1 VYIKNTNTILSIR
14 GSELIDLTRN
24 DNMTATSHKNLQESP
39 KYKHLSIKFDPD
51 YQAVWSSFKYPGR
64 PCISLDLLHES
75 KQAQKDIEHIATS
88 GYKNSDSDR
97 LLYQIFSSDRSGVFS
112 VGGDLK
118 YFTQLIRA
126 QDREHLFEYAKLC
139 IDIGFPAATSYGVP
153 FTTIALVQG
162 EALGGGFEA
171 ALSANVLI
179 AERSSRFGFP
189 ETVFGLFAGMG
200 AFSFLARR
208 LSPSMAK
215 RIINSGKVYTAE
227 ELYDMGV
234 VDELVPDG
242 KGKQAVYEY
251 MRHRQNRHLG
261 YQGVDILADQF
272 NPLTYRELMDVI
284 VLWVD
289 TAMQLS
295 DKNLRLMEYLIRAQ
309 EKRWVDTK
317 QGELITIAS

>member
-1 VYIKNTNTILSIR
+1 MNTSNQRVLENPPTC
-14 GSELIDLTRN
+14 
-24 DNMTATSHKNLQESP
+24 
-39 KYKHLSIKFDPD
+39 KHLSVKFEPE
-51 YQAVWSSFKYPGR
+51 YRAVWSVLKYPGR
-64 PCISLDLLHES
+64 PCMSMDLLRETE
-75 KQAQKDIEHIATS
+75 QTQKKIEQLARS
-88 GYKNSDSDR
+88 GYEQNSDSR
-97 LLYQIFSSDRSGVFS
+97 LLYQIIASERPGVFS
-112 VGGDLK
+112 LGGDLK

-126 QDREHLFEYAKLC
+126 KDRERLFEYAKLC

-171 ALSANVLI
+171 ALSTNVLI
-179 AERSSRFGFP
+179 AERCSRFGFP
-189 ETVFGLFAGMG
+189 ETVFGLFPGMG

-234 VDELVPDG
+234 VDVLVPDG

-251 MRHRQNRHLG
+251 IQHRQNRHLG
-261 YQGVDILADQF
+261 YQGIDILADQF
-272 NPLTYRELMDVI
+272 NPLTYKELLDVI

-309 EKRWVDTK
+309 EKRWDDT
-317 QGELITIAS
+317 QENGRITIAG

>member
-1 VYIKNTNTILSIR
+1 MIAANQV
-14 GSELIDLTRN
+14 
-24 DNMTATSHKNLQESP
+24 NLGESVE
-39 KYKHLSIKFDPD
+39 YKHLSVKHEPE
-51 YQAVWSSFKYPGR
+51 YQAVWSAFKYPGR
-64 PCISLDLLHES
+64 PCVSLDMLRES
-75 KQAQKDIEHIATS
+75 KQAQKNIEQLARS
-88 GYKNSDSDR
+88 GYEQGDDSR
-97 LLYQIFSSDRSGVFS
+97 LLYQIFSSETPGVFS
-112 VGGDLK
+112 LGGDLN

-126 QDREHLFEYAKLC
+126 QDRERLFEYAKLC
-139 IDIGFPAATSYGVP
+139 IDIAYPAATSYGVP

-179 AERSSRFGFP
+179 AERSSKFGFP
-189 ETVFGLFAGMG
+189 ETVFGMFPGMG

-208 LSPSMAK
+208 LSPTMAK
-215 RIINSGKVYTAE
+215 RIINSGKVYSAE
-227 ELYDMGV
+227 ELFDMGV

-251 MRHRQNRHLG
+251 IRHRQNRHLG

-272 NPLTYRELMDVI
+272 NPLTYKEMLDVI

-295 DKNLRLMEYLIRAQ
+295 DKNLRLMEYLVRAQ
-309 EKRWVDTK
+309 NKRWTDVK
-317 QGELITIAS
+317 QDELMTVAS

>member
-1 VYIKNTNTILSIR
+1 MIVTNQI
-14 GSELIDLTRN
+14 GSED
-24 DNMTATSHKNLQESP
+24 TAT
-39 KYKHLSIKFDPD
+39 YKHLSIKYEQE
-51 YQAVWSSFKYPGR
+51 YQAVWCSFKYPGR
-64 PCISLDLLHES
+64 PCVSLDLLHES
-75 KQAQKDIEHIATS
+75 KQAQKKIEQLAKS
-88 GYKNSDSDR
+88 GYEENDANR
-97 LLYQIFSSDRSGVFS
+97 LLYQIFASDTPGVFS

-126 QDREHLFEYAKLC
+126 KDRERLFEYAKLC
-139 IDIGFPAATSYGVP
+139 IDIGFPSATSYGVP

-179 AERSSRFGFP
+179 AERSSKFGFP
-189 ETVFGLFAGMG
+189 ETVFGMFPGMG

-215 RIINSGKVYTAE
+215 RIITSGKVYTAE

-234 VDELVPDG
+234 VDDLVPDG
-242 KGKQAVYEY
+242 KGKHAVYEY
-251 MRHRQNRHLG
+251 IQHRQNRHLG

-272 NPLTYRELMDVI
+272 NPLTYKEMLDVI

-309 EKRWVDTK
+309 EKRWVDVK
-317 QGELITIAS
+317 QDELIAVAG

>member
-1 VYIKNTNTILSIR
+1 MIAANTKRL
-14 GSELIDLTRN
+14 E
-24 DNMTATSHKNLQESP
+24 EST

-64 PCISLDLLHES
+64 PCISLDLLRES
-75 KQAQKDIEHIATS
+75 KQAQMQIEQMAIVKVCPPSA
-88 GYKNSDSDR
+88 NR
-97 LLYQIFSSDRSGVFS
+97 LLYQIFASDQTGVFS

-126 QDREHLFEYAKLC
+126 KDRERLFEYAKLC
-139 IDIGFPAATSYGVP
+139 IDIAYPAATSYGVP

-179 AERSSRFGFP
+179 AERSAKFGFP
-189 ETVFGLFAGMG
+189 ETVFGMFPGMG

-208 LSPSMAK
+208 LSPAMAK
-215 RIINSGKVYTAE
+215 RIINSGKVYSAE

-234 VDELVPDG
+234 VDDLVPDG

-272 NPLTYRELMDVI
+272 NPLTYKELMDVI

-317 QGELITIAS
+317 QDELITIAG

>member
-1 VYIKNTNTILSIR
+1 MK
-14 GSELIDLTRN
+14 
-24 DNMTATSHKNLQESP
+24 ATDTKRLEDSTD
-39 KYKHLSIKFDPD
+39 YKHLSIKFDPD
-51 YQAVWSSFKYPGR
+51 YHAVWSSFKYPGR
-64 PCISLDLLHES
+64 PCISLDLLRES
-75 KQAQKDIEHIATS
+75 KQAHMQIGQMAKS
-88 GYKNSDSDR
+88 GYEQNDENR
-97 LLYQIFSSDRSGVFS
+97 LLYQIFTSSQPGVFS

-126 QDREHLFEYAKLC
+126 KDRERLFEYAKLC
-139 IDIGFPAATSYGVP
+139 IDSSFPVATSYGVP

-179 AERSSRFGFP
+179 AERSSKFGFP
-189 ETVFGLFAGMG
+189 ETVFGLFPGMG

-208 LSPSMAK
+208 LSPSLAK
-215 RIINSGKVYTAE
+215 RIINSGKVYSAE

-234 VDELVPDG
+234 VDDLVPDG

-251 MRHRQNRHLG
+251 MRYRQNRHLG
-261 YQGVDILADQF
+261 FQGVDILAEQF
-272 NPLTYRELMDVI
+272 NPLTYKELLDVI

-309 EKRWVDTK
+309 EKRWVDTETK
-317 QGELITIAS
+317 QDEPVTIAG

>member
-1 VYIKNTNTILSIR
+1 MIVTNQKKL
-14 GSELIDLTRN
+14 E
-24 DNMTATSHKNLQESP
+24 ESA
-39 KYKHLSIKFDPD
+39 KYKHLSIKYEPD
-51 YQAVWSSFKYPGR
+51 YQAVWSYFKYPGR
-64 PCISLDLLHES
+64 PCISLDLLRES
-75 KQAQKDIEHIATS
+75 KQAQKKIEQMAKS
-88 GYKNSDSDR
+88 GYEEGDDKR
-97 LLYQIFSSDRSGVFS
+97 LLYQIFASDRPGVFS

-126 QDREHLFEYAKLC
+126 KDRERLFEYAKLC
-139 IDIGFPAATSYGVP
+139 IDIGYPSATSYGVP

-171 ALSANVLI
+171 ALSANVII
-179 AERSSRFGFP
+179 AERSSKFGFP
-189 ETVFGLFAGMG
+189 ETIFGMFPGMG

-234 VDELVPDG
+234 VDDLVPDG

-251 MRHRQNRHLG
+251 IRHRQNRHLG

-272 NPLTYRELMDVI
+272 NPLTYKEMLDVI

-309 EKRWVDTK
+309 EKRWTEVK
-317 QGELITIAS
+317 QDELITVAS

>member
-1 VYIKNTNTILSIR
+1 MSIAEEKKQKETTEYR
-14 GSELIDLTRN
+14 
-24 DNMTATSHKNLQESP
+24 
-39 KYKHLSIKFDPD
+39 HLSVKFDPD
-51 YQAVWSSFKYPGR
+51 YQAVWSSFKYPER
-64 PCISLDLLHES
+64 PCISLDLLRES
-75 KQAQKDIEHIATS
+75 KQVQSMIEQMAKS
-88 GYKNSDSDR
+88 GYEQNDHNR
-97 LLYQIFSSDRSGVFS
+97 LLYLIFASEQPGVFS

-126 QDREHLFEYAKLC
+126 KDRERLFEYAKLC
-139 IDIGFPAATSYGVP
+139 IDIGYPAATSYGVP

-179 AERSSRFGFP
+179 AERSSKFGFP
-189 ETVFGLFAGMG
+189 ETVFGMFPGMG

-227 ELYDMGV
+227 ELYEMGV
-234 VDELVPDG
+234 VDDLVPDG
-242 KGKQAVYEY
+242 KGKQAVYEH

-261 YQGVDILADQF
+261 YQGVDILAEQF
-272 NPLTYRELMDVI
+272 NPLTYKELLDVI

-295 DKNLRLMEYLIRAQ
+295 DKNLRLMEYLVRAQ
-309 EKRWVDTK
+309 EKRWEGS
-317 QGELITIAS
+317 QQSGLATIAG

>member
-1 VYIKNTNTILSIR
+1 MIVTDCKMEQST
-14 GSELIDLTRN
+14 E
-24 DNMTATSHKNLQESP
+24 
-39 KYKHLSIKFDPD
+39 YKHLSIKYDPD
-51 YQAVWSSFKYPGR
+51 YQAVWSCFKYPGR
-64 PCISLDLLHES
+64 PCLSLDFLRES
-75 KQAQKDIEHIATS
+75 KQAQKKIEQLVKS
-88 GYKNSDSDR
+88 GYEEGDDKR
-97 LLYQIFSSDRSGVFS
+97 LLYQIFASDRPGVFS

-126 QDREHLFEYAKLC
+126 KDRERMFEYAKLC
-139 IDIGFPAATSYGVP
+139 IDIGYPAATSYGVP

-179 AERSSRFGFP
+179 AERSSKFGFP
-189 ETVFGLFAGMG
+189 ETVFGMFPGMG

-215 RIINSGKVYTAE
+215 RIINSGKVYSAE
-227 ELYDMGV
+227 ELYDMGI
-234 VDELVPDG
+234 VDDLVPDG
-242 KGKQAVYEY
+242 KGKQAVYEHI
-251 MRHRQNRHLG
+251 RHRRNRHLG

-272 NPLTYRELMDVI
+272 NPLTYKEMLDVI

-309 EKRWVDTK
+309 DKRWNQAKHD
-317 QGELITIAS
+317 GLITVAS

>member
-1 VYIKNTNTILSIR
+1 MVSQKGISMKTNTQITS
-14 GSELIDLTRN
+14 
-24 DNMTATSHKNLQESP
+24 DNQPT
-39 KYKHLSIKFDPD
+39 YKHLSVKFEPE
-51 YQAVWSSFKYPGR
+51 YRAVWSFLQYPGR
-64 PCISLDLLHES
+64 PCMSMDLLRETEH
-75 KQAQKDIEHIATS
+75 AQRNVEQIAKS
-88 GYKNSDSDR
+88 GYEQNDESR
-97 LLYQIFSSDRSGVFS
+97 LLYQIIASDRPGVFS
-112 VGGDLK
+112 LGGDLK

-126 QDREHLFEYAKLC
+126 KDRERLFEYAKLS
-139 IDIGFPAATSYGVP
+139 IDIGYPVTNSYGVP

-171 ALSANVLI
+171 ALSTNVLI
-179 AERSSRFGFP
+179 AERCSRFGFP
-189 ETVFGLFAGMG
+189 ETVFGLFPGMG

-215 RIINSGKVYTAE
+215 RIITSGKVYTAE

-234 VDELVPDG
+234 VDVLAPDG

-251 MRHRQNRHLG
+251 MQHRENRHLG
-261 YQGVDILADQF
+261 YQGIDILADQF
-272 NPLTYRELMDVI
+272 NPLTYKELLDVI

-309 EKRWVDTK
+309 EKRWNSAQKEDQLTK
-317 QGELITIAS
+317 AG